1 MARVIRDGSGLL
13 FAVLALAALGAGVV
27 ELRDHDYLA
36 AALLLVTGI
45 GVLRAAVELL
55 RPTVGE

>member
-13 FAVLALAALGAGVV
+13 FAVLALAALGAGIV

-45 GVLRAAVELL
+45 AVLRAAVELL

>member
-1 MARVIRDGSGLL
+1 MARVIRDGSGLV
-13 FAVLALAALGAGVV
+13 FALLALAALGAGVV

-45 GVLRAAVELL
+45 SVLRAAVELL

>member
-13 FAVLALAALGAGVV
+13 FAILALLALGAGVV

-45 GVLRAAVELL
+45 SVLRAAVELL

>member
-27 ELRDHDYLA
+27 ELRDHDYLS

-45 GVLRAAVELL
+45 SVLRAAVELL